1 MNYQKGIVNVI
12 LLIAVVVLAGL
23 VGYFYAKD
31 TAIAPPYTPTPQFE
45 QKPTTPKPTPV
56 SDTSTYTNTDLGI
69 SFSYPKA
76 WGNVIQETEKGCF
89 YSSSKVGCDNI
100 KFAFQYHKDFVFSSA
115 SNSFLKDPN
124 PRGGSFLDTFFIKS
138 QADITNFC
146 ANRDT
151 ASCEVTTNKNGA
163 MYVKALL
170 KSCSE
175 VACETNAYL
184 YYYMKLSSKTF
195 SGIAFGMQPGD
206 KEAMAVVD
214 TVKFVQN

>member
-23 VGYFYAKD
+23 VGYFYAMD
-31 TAIAPPYTPTPQFE
+31 TAVAPPYTPQ
-45 QKPTTPKPTPV
+45 PTIVTPKPAPV
-56 SDTSTYTNTDLGI
+56 SNTTTYTNTDLGI
-69 SFSYPKA
+69 SFAYPKA
-76 WGNVIQETEKGCF
+76 WGNVIQETEKGC
-89 YSSSKVGCDNI
+89 YNTGSKEGCDNI

-115 SNSFLKDPN
+115 SNSFTKDPN

-146 ANRDT
+146 ASRDT
-151 ASCEVTTNKNGA
+151 ASCEVTTNKNGV